1 MNSRTGLVMLGLLT
15 TLGFSSFMVPIEET
29 SDRISNVLAV
39 AFTVLTLRF
48 SITTKVDVHQVSQ
61 FEKYTI
67 SCVVMLFLIT
77 FSHSVFSGGPP
88 KVFNPE
94 KQVEYEDYIELADNI
109 AFGVLSAAWI
119 VWNIYYGVS
128 NKRKKPKRKMA
139 NHNGVKVV
147 EVFSTQEKLK
157 TLQKTLLAKEGKKA
171 NKNKML
177 ITWKDSWSRSAVK
190 EDPTQLPKRYRLSF
204 ADTVTESAIKVT
216 STTSLSSV
224 EKKTVDA
231 AEQFKGLRAKKE
243 AKSNSTSK
251 STPAHMEA
259 GHAVQNARYKA
270 ASTRTSAPPSP
281 GARSARPY
289 HNNDNGP
296 IEQEQSGHGRKIYRS
311 LTIDTNLGQQHQSN
325 MSPRSHTPFGSETTP
340 SAARDANIHFFKNDS
355 ATAATATE
363 GGTGNEA
370 AATAEVGSAF
380 PAIVR
385 NPVAPAAVTAAVA
398 RMDTGKRK
406 KMAQTRKK
414 AGGLVEFDGPLPR
427 VNSEV

>member
-67 SCVVMLFLIT
+67 SCVVILFLIT

-157 TLQKTLLAKEGKKA
+157 TLQKNLLAKEGKKA

-177 ITWKDSWSRSAVK
+177 ITWKESWSRSAVK

-204 ADTVTESAIKVT
+204 ADTVTETAIKVT

-296 IEQEQSGHGRKIYRS
+296 IDPEQSDHGRKRNRAQTLKIK
-311 LTIDTNLGQQHQSN
+311 TNLGQQHQSN
-325 MSPRSHTPFGSETTP
+325 MSPRYHTPFGSE
-340 SAARDANIHFFKNDS
+340 DAKTHFFTNDS
-355 ATAATATE
+355 ATTATATE

-370 AATAEVGSAF
+370 AATAEVGSAV

-385 NPVAPAAVTAAVA
+385 DPVAQAAVTAAVA